1 MQNKGWKEL
10 ELFYSV
16 ETAQNFLEMVYK
28 NLGMDDAK
36 KNSYKNGE
44 RFIFF
49 LKHAE
54 AFYKQAKMASIEIK
68 PILLFYGMAQLLK
81 ACILTSD
88 PSYPSHTSVLAHG
101 VTTRKRKK
109 QNYLFYEDEVKIQR
123 NGLCMHV
130 IQSLFQLK
138 GLEDERFS
146 MKQLLVNIPEIN
158 NVLSFQ
164 KRENPMVKAVL
175 DKGCI
180 RLPAYT
186 ADAYNMS
193 AQRFIEH
200 VKYHLNWV
208 LSGKDKD
215 WLTFSADQKEYH
227 PSTSTSLL
235 FDLESGTFLFPAA
248 RDRFLKLPEILIHY
262 LIAYNLSMI
271 ARYETEWWYDL
282 LLQCSSDDYVI
293 IQQFLHITEK
303 KFPYY
308 IAKLLLQK
316 KEDNKKDQLI

>member
-16 ETAQNFLEMVYK
+16 ETSQHFLEMVYK
-28 NLGMDDAK
+28 NQDMEDPK
-36 KNSYKNGE
+36 RNSYKNGE

-54 AFYKQAKMASIEIK
+54 AFYKQAKIASLEIK

-81 ACILTSD
+81 ACLLTTD

-109 QNYLFYEDEVKIQR
+109 QNYRFYEDEVKVQR

-130 IQSLFQLK
+130 VQSLFQLQ
-138 GLEDERFS
+138 GLRDERFS
-146 MKQLLVNIPEIN
+146 MKQLLAKIPEIN
-158 NVLSFQ
+158 KVLSFQ
-164 KRENPMVKAVL
+164 RKQNPMVKAVVQDGL
-175 DKGCI
+175 I
-180 RLPAYT
+180 WLPDDT
-186 ADAYNMS
+186 ANAYNMS
-193 AQRFIEH
+193 SKRFVEHIE
-200 VKYHLNWV
+200 YHLNW
-208 LSGKDKD
+208 
-215 WLTFSADQKEYH
+215 TFCQENEGCLIFSSEQKEYQ

-235 FDLESGTFLFPAA
+235 FELESETYFFPAE
-248 RDRFLKLPEILIHY
+248 RDRFLKLPELLVHY

-282 LLQCSSDDYVI
+282 LLQCTSDDYVL
-293 IQQFLHITEK
+293 IQQFLHTAEV

-308 IAKLLLQK
+308 IAQLLLQK
-316 KEDNKKDQLI
+316 KTS